1 MACSHQTNGY
11 QPLTMKG
18 LVSLLTCSNSLGKK
32 RNTTQNVLM
41 KCEQNYLEIQQCFG
55 TADSLKLGYE
65 FSPTPGMHAKQQIS
79 NTLETEILSFFHLHF
94 SHLEGG
100 AMISIKH
107 CSQE

>member
-1 MACSHQTNGY
+1 
-11 QPLTMKG
+11 
-18 LVSLLTCSNSLGKK
+18 
-32 RNTTQNVLM
+32 M

-94 SHLEGG
+94 LIWKEVQW
-100 AMISIKH
+100 
-107 CSQE
+107 SQSSTAARNKTFHG